1 MAWLYLPASVDSNWE
16 SNSQSRPTEHW
27 FTSSAKPI
35 VRPISSRDLQSANRQ
50 WVKLLLPQRQSGT
63 TSSRSTQNDGLNR
76 LISSARAGRV
86 PTSVWRAPER
96 GSTESEADSGARS
109 LAAFAR
115 WDQTSSCWKTPQRS
129 LFADWTEFSVTWPN
143 AGTMRHGMCFQ
154 REAAGL
160 TAAER
165 HTSGGGSSFSRN
177 EYPTPSASRY
187 GTSQNEGKVSH
198 FRPSAG
204 TPSLDTWAKTW
215 PTPNARDWKDSGE
228 TQGARKSPNL
238 GTIAAQKEAGH
249 SPLKPTATWIPCV
262 CEAGVFRCVIH
273 KQHVHDCP
281 CPPIDQWETDPYT
294 EPIPRHSVNRS
305 SGQGWP
311 TPTAGDA
318 KSSGA
323 AGYSTASGRHS
334 GTTLTDAASGARGP
348 LAQTTTTDGATTSTP
363 EGRPQ
368 LSANF
373 VEALM
378 GFPPGWSIA
387 TIGSGPSETQF
398 RQYVQRWRSE
408 LSQLVSE

>member
-96 GSTESEADSGARS
+96 GSTENEADSGERS

-129 LFADWTEFSVTWPN
+129 LFADWTESSVTWPN

-215 PTPNARDWKDSGE
+215 PTP
-228 TQGARKSPNL
+228 
-238 GTIAAQKEAGH
+238 
-249 SPLKPTATWIPCV
+249 
-262 CEAGVFRCVIH
+262 
-273 KQHVHDCP
+273 
-281 CPPIDQWETDPYT
+281 
-294 EPIPRHSVNRS
+294 
-305 SGQGWP
+305 
-311 TPTAGDA
+311 TAGDA

-348 LAQTTTTDGATTSTP
+348 LAQTTTTDGTTTSTP

-368 LSANF
+368 LSADF